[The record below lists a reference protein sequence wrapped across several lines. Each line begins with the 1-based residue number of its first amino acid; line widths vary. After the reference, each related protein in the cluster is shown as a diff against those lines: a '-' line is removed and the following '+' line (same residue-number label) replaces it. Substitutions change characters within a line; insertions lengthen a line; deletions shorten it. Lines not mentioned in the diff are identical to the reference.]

1 MRIYAILI
9 SFFTAIVCSL
19 SPFCFSQELKNS
31 ALTMRAQVISVD
43 PADRI
48 LTVRTAGR
56 PDSGRDEE
64 MTLDVPENT
73 VVVLEGEV
81 IELYDLMPGDDVT
94 IEYSP
99 ADGGDMTVSSI
110 LLEIEGVEEEEIDVE
125 VSE

>member
-1 MRIYAILI
+1 
-9 SFFTAIVCSL
+9 
-19 SPFCFSQELKNS
+19 
-31 ALTMRAQVISVD
+31 MRAQVISVD